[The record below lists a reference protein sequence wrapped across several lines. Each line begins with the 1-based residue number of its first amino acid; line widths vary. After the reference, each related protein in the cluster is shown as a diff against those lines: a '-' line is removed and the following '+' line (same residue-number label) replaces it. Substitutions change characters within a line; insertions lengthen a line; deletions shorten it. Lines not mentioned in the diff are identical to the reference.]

1 MNLRRELHIIDF
13 LKRYPYILLVIILI
27 LGFNGTLAANQLE
40 VNYLDV
46 GLGDSILIKSPNDKV
61 ILFDGGNK
69 ETSVNLK
76 DYLNRNEIKK
86 LDYVISSVPHRN
98 HIGGLLS
105 ILEDFEVEKVL
116 DSGVKDKSPIYQEY
130 FDLIEEKNITYEVGR
145 AGDKFQVG
153 EIKFEVLHP
162 DEHTYNL
169 KNSSLVLLM
178 KYKNYKFL
186 FMGDVDSKLEQ
197 KLIRIDRNIS
207 A

>member
-1 MNLRRELHIIDF
+1 M
-13 LKRYPYILLVIILI
+13 
-27 LGFNGTLAANQLE
+27 
-40 VNYLDV
+40 
-46 GLGDSILIKSPNDKV
+46 
-61 ILFDGGNK
+61 
-69 ETSVNLK
+69 
-76 DYLNRNEIKK
+76 
-86 LDYVISSVPHRN
+86 
-98 HIGGLLS
+98 
-105 ILEDFEVEKVL
+105 
-116 DSGVKDKSPIYQEY
+116 
-130 FDLIEEKNITYEVGR
+130 IEEKNITYEVGR